1 MRTYFTHTHTHARTH
16 VWAYNIYYGIIRAH
30 NSGGRCVRVS
40 TTFHCIYI
48 LSVYIYIYL
57 EIRSVRRKSKTHSL
71 RAPCL
76 HKTVHVSG
84 LGTGWKKKTKK
95 NYKTKQSRFSSSS
108 AAFYSQTLKPSK
120 AINYTNRL
128 RVTAKIYL
136 LSALF
141 ILLLLLLLL
150 LLFLYYSSLFFFFLW
165 LFNPTPTRLIEKYDI
180 SQAVLFFV
188 YIYV

>member
-1 MRTYFTHTHTHARTH
+1 MRTYFTHTHER
-16 VWAYNIYYGIIRAH
+16 
-30 NSGGRCVRVS
+30 
-40 TTFHCIYI
+40 IYI
-48 LSVYIYIYL
+48 TVLYIRSHITAVVAVCEWVQYVQCFTIYIYIGIYNTY
-57 EIRSVRRKSKTHSL
+57 IRGFVLRSASPKHILSARRVCIKRYTC
-71 RAPCL
+71 P
-76 HKTVHVSG
+76 
-84 LGTGWKKKTKK
+84 GWGRGGKKINEKKKK

-150 LLFLYYSSLFFFFLW
+150 LLLFLYYISFFFFL
-165 LFNPTPTRLIEKYDI
+165 
-180 SQAVLFFV
+180 
-188 YIYV
+188 